1 MFYKAVII
9 VGVLIT
15 RTTCNAW
22 NDNFVRKET
31 WLNGV
36 EKPEEYLLKLEEG
49 IVFADESDMNG
60 FKMHEKKAE
69 DFDIYN
75 SVAED
80 EDKEELEAEDCDE
93 SQFLHDYFTTI
104 TTSTFGSQSTHISD
118 LQAENDHLEDVCSQ
132 LHIKKLKEVGVDE
145 IIKNAWGIA
154 YSFYEPTGG
163 CKSAQEIQSEVKQLA
178 DFDIIRVYDTG
189 CEGLI
194 NVVKALRPGQ
204 QVFADIYC
212 LDRIEV
218 SVEIIT
224 QAINSIGGDWSVI
237 HTVSVGDELI
247 NLNEAAVAEI
257 DTAIGRT
264 KDLLYERGYHG
275 FVVSTVTL
283 AAMMNHRELC
293 DMSDYISVNLCPH
306 WDGFVS
312 PQEARPWLKQQM
324 TLLQSICGHDRNVVL
339 SATGWP
345 TRGLPFGE
353 RVLLQRIIN

>member
-9 VGVLIT
+9 VGVLMT
-15 RTTCNAW
+15 QSACNAW
-22 NDNFVRKET
+22 DDNFVRKET

-60 FKMHEKKAE
+60 FNMHEKAE

-75 SVAED
+75 YVTED
-80 EDKEELEAEDCDE
+80 EDKEKVEAEYYNE
-93 SQFLHDYFTTI
+93 PQFLHDFFTTI
-104 TTSTFGSQSTHISD
+104 TSAYGSQSTHISE
-118 LQAENDHLEDVCSQ
+118 LQAENDYPEDAYSQ

-189 CEGLI
+189 CEGFI

-212 LDRIEV
+212 LDRIDV

-224 QAINSIGGDWSVI
+224 RAINSIGGDWSVI
-237 HTVSVGDELI
+237 HTVSVGDELV
-247 NLNEAAVAEI
+247 NLDEVTIAEI
-257 DTAIGRT
+257 DTAIGKT

-293 DMSDYISVNLCPH
+293 DMSDYISVSLHPH

-324 TLLQSICGHDRNVVL
+324 TLLQSICGLDRNIVL
-339 SATGWP
+339 SATEWP
-345 TRGLPFGE
+345 TRELKLVKGF
-353 RVLLQRIIN
+353 LLQKMIN